1 MTLNAKNHIHESAEA
16 SSPPREG
23 EVFVTCRLHVGGK
36 IAAKV
41 TAAKAAATAAHID
54 RVMMR

>member
-1 MTLNAKNHIHESAEA
+1 MSRLRRHLRRMRVK
-16 SSPPREG
+16 SS
-23 EVFVTCRLHVGGK
+23 LHVGGK

-41 TAAKAAATAAHID
+41 TAKVTAAATAATAAHID